1 MRSRSPRIFSISTV
15 AEIARRQESS
25 KSTLS
30 RTGKRDRR
38 SRDMKKIVCLFLISA
53 IAFGGCSSP
62 ESKKKKEA
70 AALKKR
76 AKADLR
82 EDNNDVD
89 FQAFLGRLKKA
100 VAAHDVNTL
109 ASMMTEDFAYVLGA
123 TPTEDRKGDGVFKY
137 WDENGLW
144 TELDAI
150 LTERFAKKA
159 EFWVAPP
166 QFADEALHYDG
177 YRVGIRRVGGSWKF
191 VYFVNG

>member
-1 MRSRSPRIFSISTV
+1 
-15 AEIARRQESS
+15 
-25 KSTLS
+25 
-30 RTGKRDRR
+30 
-38 SRDMKKIVCLFLISA
+38 MKKIVFLFLLSA
-53 IAFGGCSSP
+53 IALGGCNTAD
-62 ESKKKKEA
+62 SKKKKQE

-76 AKADLR
+76 AKAELR
-82 EDNNDVD
+82 DENADVD
-89 FQAFLGRLKKA
+89 FQAFIGRLKKA
-100 VAAHDVNTL
+100 VAAHDANTL
-109 ASMMTEDFAYVLGA
+109 ASMMTEDFGYSLN
-123 TPTEDRKGDGVFKY
+123 PEKSGDGVFKY

-150 LTERFAKKA
+150 LTERFAKKG

>member
-1 MRSRSPRIFSISTV
+1 
-15 AEIARRQESS
+15 
-25 KSTLS
+25 
-30 RTGKRDRR
+30 
-38 SRDMKKIVCLFLISA
+38 MKKIVVLFLLSA
-53 IAFGGCSSP
+53 IALGGCNTP
-62 ESKKKKEA
+62 DSKKKKEE

-76 AKADLR
+76 AKAELR
-82 EDNNDVD
+82 DENNDVD
-89 FQAFLGRLKKA
+89 FQAFVGRLKKA

-109 ASMMTEDFAYVLGA
+109 ASMMTTDFAYVLGTTA
-123 TPTEDRKGDGVFKY
+123 AEDRKGDGVFKY

-150 LTERFAKKA
+150 LTERFAKKG

-177 YRVGIRRVGGSWKF
+177 YRVGIKRVGGSWKF

>member
-1 MRSRSPRIFSISTV
+1 
-15 AEIARRQESS
+15 
-25 KSTLS
+25 
-30 RTGKRDRR
+30 
-38 SRDMKKIVCLFLISA
+38 MKKIVFLFLLSA
-53 IAFGGCSSP
+53 IAFSGCNTA

-76 AKADLR
+76 AKAELR
-82 EDNNDVD
+82 DENKDVD

-109 ASMMTEDFAYVLGA
+109 ASMMTTDFAYVLGA
-123 TPTEDRKGDGVFKY
+123 TAAEDRKGDGVFKY

-150 LTERFAKKA
+150 LTERFAKKG

-177 YRVGIRRVGGSWKF
+177 YRVGIKRLGGSWKF